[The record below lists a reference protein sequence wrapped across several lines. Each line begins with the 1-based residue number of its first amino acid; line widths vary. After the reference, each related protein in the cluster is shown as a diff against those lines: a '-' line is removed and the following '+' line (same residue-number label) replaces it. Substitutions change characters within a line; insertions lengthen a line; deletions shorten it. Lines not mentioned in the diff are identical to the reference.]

1 MGKSLKEIIF
11 DLGGGI
17 QGDKKFKAVQTGGP
31 SGGCIPAEYLE
42 MPVDFDSLTKLGSMM
57 GSGGM
62 IVMDE
67 RNCMVDVARYFLTF
81 LVEESCGKCT
91 PCREGVRRMHEIVE
105 RICNGNGNKGDIE
118 HLEELARAIN
128 LGSLCALG
136 QSAPN
141 PVLSTIKYF
150 KDEYLAHI
158 EDKKCPAGVCKALI
172 KFSIIP
178 EKCTGCTLCTHECP
192 VKCITGEKK
201 EVHTIDQAQCIRCGT
216 CYDNCRFDA
225 IKIE

>member
-1 MGKSLKEIIF
+1 
-11 DLGGGI
+11 
-17 QGDKKFKAVQTGGP
+17 
-31 SGGCIPAEYLE
+31 
-42 MPVDFDSLTKLGSMM
+42 
-57 GSGGM
+57 
-62 IVMDE
+62 
-67 RNCMVDVARYFLTF
+67 
-81 LVEESCGKCT
+81 
-91 PCREGVRRMHEIVE
+91 VRRMYEIVD
-105 RICNGNGNKGDIE
+105 RICNGDGGKGDIE
-118 HLEELARAIN
+118 HLKELARAIN
-128 LGSLCALG
+128 LGSLCGLG

-150 KDEYLAHI
+150 EDEYRTHI

-172 KFSIIP
+172 KFSIIT

-201 EVHTIDQAQCIRCGT
+201 ELHTIDQAQCIRCGT